1 MSPANPCQCRGQPTT
16 GPPAALHGGNS
27 TRLALR
33 ELEMAVDCYLRLGV
47 AQSTHWT
54 YNTGQQHYLR
64 FCQHTGLNPIPAT
77 EHQLMLFAA
86 YLALKGLK
94 WQTIKTYL
102 SAVRHFHLLRGP
114 QSGFPDG
121 TGPRPQL
128 MLHGIKKATSTFKNA
143 RLPITSAILR

>member
-1 MSPANPCQCRGQPTT
+1 
-16 GPPAALHGGNS
+16 
-27 TRLALR
+27 
-33 ELEMAVDCYLRLGV
+33 
-47 AQSTHWT
+47 
-54 YNTGQQHYLR
+54 
-64 FCQHTGLNPIPAT
+64 
-77 EHQLMLFAA
+77 MLFVA

-121 TGPRPQL
+121 TRPRLQL
-128 MLHGIKKATSTFKNA
+128 MLYGIKKATSTFKNA